1 MCLGGDV
8 SQADS
13 VFFVQL
19 GDGTTT
25 QRSTPS
31 GVNGLSS
38 GIQMIALGEVG
49 FVVIAEWHLF
59 SVRAITVYSID
70 DDAIE

>member
-1 MCLGGDV
+1 M
-8 SQADS
+8 
-13 VFFVQL
+13 QL

-25 QRSTPS
+25 QRSTPT

-49 FVVIAEWHLF
+49 FVVIVKWLLL

-70 DDAIE
+70 DDVLA